1 MKFSYAP
8 SRINQLE
15 EIMQIYSSAQ
25 QFMESLGNPQWGKG
39 FIEEHDIREGILG
52 GVLYSVTVDGEV
64 AAVFSLLN
72 FDENYVEIE
81 GEWLT
86 SGNYLAVH
94 RVAVAEKYRRTGA
107 AMYVLQEAAP
117 QIARNRGR
125 TSLRIDTH
133 AKNAPMLALLE
144 KLDFKRCGTVTLMR
158 DGTSRIAF
166 EKLL

>member
-8 SRINQLE
+8 SRINQLD
-15 EIMQIYSSAQ
+15 EIMKIYSSAQ

-72 FDENYVEIE
+72 FDENYVNID

-86 SGNYLAVH
+86 EGNYLAVH
-94 RVAVAEKYRRTGA
+94 RVAVAENYRRTGA

-117 QIARNRGR
+117 QIARKRGR

-133 AKNAPMLALLE
+133 AKNGPMLALLE